1 MEELWNAVM
10 PFLKKSLSASQE
22 ALPQAPAPAEVAHPA
37 PDQEERAALAL
48 RRELH
53 TLIREQLCEESERGK
68 GRKYTL
74 VPRRQMRKASA
85 DG

>member
-37 PDQEERAALAL
+37 PGRACG
-48 RRELH
+48 
-53 TLIREQLCEESERGK
+53 TGTSK
-68 GRKYTL
+68 G
-74 VPRRQMRKASA
+74 ASHF
-85 DG
+85 DS